1 MESWQ
6 FPRVLVT
13 VIDIQSQNFR
23 GELKGATSSCIAT
36 LYTFQHIPQMT
47 ILLVLKRLY
56 SIAEC
61 LILSAA
67 YLAQNSACTVMK
79 AKLLVQQSRALHHPK
94 QTD

>member
-47 ILLVLKRLY
+47 ILLVSKRLY
-56 SIAEC
+56 SIAEI
-61 LILSAA
+61 LFLSAT
-67 YLAQNSACTVMK
+67 YFAQNSACKVIK
-79 AKLLVQQSRALHHPK
+79 ATLLV
-94 QTD
+94 